1 MRFTTDCVINGV
13 LVELF
18 VQGSVSSDGEYTQ
31 LDKVVVRLK
40 NAELFR
46 FEHGEETGILMES
59 DLGDSIIEQSFKLLQ
74 HEQV

>member
-18 VQGSVSSDGEYTQ
+18 VQGSVSADGEYTQ

-46 FEHGEETGILMES
+46 FEHGEGTGILMES
-59 DLGDSIIEQSFKLLQ
+59 ELGDSIIEQSFKLLQ